1 MNTVTAAIVLF
12 SITLI
17 CLIEIYYTITS
28 RGHHSRHHNV
38 FYLLAVPGIL
48 SLIYGLK
55 VVGVF

>member
-1 MNTVTAAIVLF
+1 MNTVSSAIALF

-38 FYLLAVPGIL
+38 FYILAVPGIL
-48 SLIYGLK
+48 CLIYGLK
-55 VVGVF
+55 VLGVL